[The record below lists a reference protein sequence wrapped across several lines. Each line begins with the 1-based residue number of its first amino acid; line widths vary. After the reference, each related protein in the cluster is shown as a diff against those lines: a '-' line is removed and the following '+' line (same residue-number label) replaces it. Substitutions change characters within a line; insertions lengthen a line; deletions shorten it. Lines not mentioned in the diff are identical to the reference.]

1 MAARAQIAAQTSH
14 QLPGKRL
21 EALGDNS
28 GPHADRDAR
37 RLDVVAAPDQVA
49 FVPRVAHSR
58 SLVSRVADDQ
68 HPRVCEPKC
77 SISKMRVRGAEERDG
92 AVDHGWQE
100 RMDRAQEPIRL
111 LGGEQADQ
119 HPGGAHG
126 AFASCCRAWLILP
139 QHIEYWLLLW

>member
-14 QLPGKRL
+14 QLPGERL
-21 EALGDNS
+21 EALGDNG
-28 GPHADRDAR
+28 GPHAGRDAR

-49 FVPRVAHSR
+49 FVRRVAHGR
-58 SLVSRVADDQ
+58 SFVIRVADDQ
-68 HPRVCEPKC
+68 DLRVGEPKC
-77 SISKMRVRGAEERDG
+77 RITKMRLRGAEQRDG

-111 LGGEQADQ
+111 LGGEEADQ

-126 AFASCCRAWLILP
+126 AFASC
-139 QHIEYWLLLW
+139 